1 MKRRNNRQ
9 TGFTLVECIA
19 ALVVM
24 SVLAA
29 LLVPALT
36 RYIDEGRE
44 KQAVSEAQICVTSAT
59 EWAAKQRAALVA
71 KAYAANKP
79 FNEAY
84 ADANNAALRW
94 SANYADLAAAAP
106 TVTGGTV
113 ALTEGDGQ
121 YVLHPDTPAPN
132 GTADNTMKAAVKAAA
147 EVNGSVT
154 AMQLNADGK
163 VLYLLYTAANG
174 TTVAYTAADAA
185 KDPAT
190 TVPVAKLPENKK
202 PDTSGGETG
211 GITPTPSH
219 SGDLV
224 FRVLDEYTK
233 QPVQGITFH
242 VEDVDG
248 NTVFGSQATDEKGM
262 VYFDVKPSEWTRD
275 YKQFILRPD
284 NWPAGYQQV
293 FDVKFNIVASDSDN
307 DNSYDSYK
315 IGGIDE
321 NVNSSRYNYK
331 IASIGTLSGGAEN
344 HLCTFYVR
352 QVPTLELR
360 VWDDVNNELIKGVEF
375 TLRNGTQSIPI
386 TSGLT
391 NTVLDVKLHTGD
403 NLRPGR
409 ESNYLDMCGKL
420 QNGNSANLLV
430 DFTSVPEG
438 YRYFDKCNIE
448 IKLQNQNDHNS
459 QLHTEFQKGQS
470 VDGERSNTV
479 IECGNQYGKN
489 KYILTIHVVPA
500 ATVTIQKTNDLGQPV
515 SGADLK
521 LETLDASNN
530 RIVKEQWTTD
540 TSGTKSFTLTAGTYC
555 LTETKAPTD
564 YTAAKEMTFTVTD
577 NTPLTVELVNH
588 KTDTEKDDVTI
599 KDSVTVTFKKAENW
613 AHKLTSDAKIKFK
626 HEILFWKG
634 KYYYAIPE
642 TDEHANPYK
651 DKWDKDKLDLNADST
666 PNPQQWFDE
675 HVGKTLSPYVITLTG
690 KIWTQEDLKNNVS
703 AETPLQRGD
712 LLYRYDKDGKGNLYL
727 YYGEKVTD
735 NSDKVITGA
744 TGKDSPDS
752 INGGTATELAGKV
765 WAAIDSSKYTI
776 TTTLAP

>member
-29 LLVPALT
+29 LLVPALNH
-36 RYIDEGRE
+36 YLDEGRKE
-44 KQAVSEAQICVTSAT
+44 QAVSEAQNCVTSAT
-59 EWAAKQRAALVA
+59 EWAAKQRAALMA

-84 ADANNAALRW
+84 AAADNAALRW
-94 SANYADLAAAAP
+94 SVNYTDLAAAAP

-121 YVLHPDTPAPN
+121 YVLCPDAPTPA

-163 VLYLLYTAANG
+163 VLYLLYTAKNG
-174 TTVAYTAADAA
+174 TTVAYTAADTA

-233 QPVQGITFH
+233 QPVQGITFS
-242 VEDVDG
+242 VLNEAG
-248 NTVFGSQATDEKGM
+248 QPVFASQATDDNGM
-262 VYFDVKPSEWTRD
+262 VYFNLDPSAW
-275 YKQFILRPD
+275 D
-284 NWPAGYQQV
+284 NNFKKFTLHPESWPVGYQQV
-293 FDVKFNIVASDSDN
+293 LDVQFNIVAKDSDSD
-307 DNSYDSYK
+307 DSFDSY
-315 IGGIDE
+315 IMQA
-321 NVNSSRYNYK
+321 NPVNTNHSIYK
-331 IASIGTLSGGAEN
+331 YKDGTVGTLDGGAKD
-344 HLCTFYVR
+344 HLYTFYVR
-352 QVPTLELR
+352 SVPTLELCVR
-360 VWDDVNNELIKGVEF
+360 DKDTKNPVNNVNF
-375 TLRNGTQSIPI
+375 TMTKDSQSKTINGSTSDTVFYVQLHDEDAIPRGHEVIDLRSNDSRGDWSVKC
-386 TSGLT
+386 
-391 NTVLDVKLHTGD
+391 NT
-403 NLRPGR
+403 
-409 ESNYLDMCGKL
+409 
-420 QNGNSANLLV
+420 
-430 DFTSVPEG
+430 VPEG
-438 YRYFDKCNIE
+438 YRNFNDFILKIL
-448 IKLQNQNDHNS
+448 LQNRDEHEDQLYIESRS
-459 QLHTEFQKGQS
+459 QGSGST
-470 VDGERSNTV
+470 NTT
-479 IECGNQYGKN
+479 CGNDYEHN
-489 KYILTIHVVPA
+489 RYIVTIPVVPA
-500 ATVTIQKTNDLGQPV
+500 AKVTIQKTNDLGQPV
-515 SGADLK
+515 SGAELK

-530 RIVKEQWTTD
+530 RTEVEKWTTD
-540 TSGTKSFTLTAGTYC
+540 ASGTNTFTLTAGTYY
-555 LTETKAPTD
+555 LKEENVPDSYAKAE
-564 YTAAKEMTFTVTD
+564 EMTFTVTD

-588 KTDTEKDDVTI
+588 KIKTDKDDVTI
-599 KDSVTVTFKKAENW
+599 QDSVTVTFKNAENW
-613 AHKLTSDAKIKFK
+613 AHKLTSDGKIKFK

-642 TDEHANPYK
+642 TDECYNPYK
-651 DKWDKDKLDLNADST
+651 EQWDNNKLDLNADTT

-675 HVGKTLSPYVITLTG
+675 RVDKALSPYVITLTG

-703 AETPLQRGD
+703 AKTPLQRGD
-712 LLYRYDKDGKGNLYL
+712 LLYRYDKDGNGRLYL

-744 TGKDSPDS
+744 TGNNPPD
-752 INGGTATELAGKV
+752 NTPGTATEITGKV
-765 WAAIDSSKYTI
+765 WAAIDRGKYTI
-776 TTTLAP
+776 KTTPAP

>member
-29 LLVPALT
+29 LLVPALNH
-36 RYIDEGRE
+36 YLDEGRKE
-44 KQAVSEAQICVTSAT
+44 QAVSEAQNCVTSAT

-71 KAYAANKP
+71 KAYAANKD
-79 FNEAY
+79 FKDAY
-84 ADANNAALRW
+84 AAADNAALRW
-94 SANYADLAAAAP
+94 SANYEDLNAAAP

-121 YVLHPDTPAPN
+121 YVLCPDTPTPA

-174 TTVAYTAADAA
+174 TTVAYTAADTA

-224 FRVLDEYTK
+224 FCVLNEYTN
-233 QPVQGITFH
+233 QPVSGIRFH
-242 VEDVDG
+242 VEDLSG
-248 NTVFGSQATDEKGM
+248 KTVFGSQTTDDNGM
-262 VYFDVKPSEWTRD
+262 VYFNLDLTTLTTNF
-275 YKQFILRPD
+275 KQFKLVPES
-284 NWPAGYQQV
+284 WPAGYQQV
-293 FDVKFNIVASDSDN
+293 FDVTFNIVASDKNN
-307 DNSYDSYK
+307 DGSYDSYEMQ
-315 IGGIDE
+315 D
-321 NVNSSRYNYK
+321 NPVNTNHNTYDYK
-331 IASIGTLSGGAEN
+331 DGKVGTLEGGAEK
-344 HLCTFYVR
+344 HLYTFYVR
-352 QVPTLELR
+352 SVPTLELC
-360 VWDDVNNELIKGVEF
+360 VLDDINNILVENVNF
-375 TLRNGTQSIPI
+375 TLSNGTQSQTI

-391 NTVLDVKLHTGD
+391 NTVLDVKLHEGD
-403 NLRPGR
+403 IPHP
-409 ESNYLDMCGKL
+409 EHDYLDMCGKF
-420 QNGNSANLLV
+420 QNGNSAKLLV

-448 IKLQNQNDHNS
+448 IKLQNENNHNS
-459 QLHTEFQKGQS
+459 QLHTEFQTGQS
-470 VDGERSNTV
+470 VDGKKSNTV
-479 IECGNQYGKN
+479 IKCDNQYGKN
-489 KYILTIHVVPA
+489 KYIVTIHVVPA

-515 SGADLK
+515 SGAELK

-530 RIVKEQWTTD
+530 RTEVEKWKTNET
-540 TSGTKSFTLTAGTYC
+540 GTNTFTLTAGTYY
-555 LTETKAPTD
+555 LKEEKAPDGYTD
-564 YTAAKEMTFTVTD
+564 AKEMTFTVKD

-588 KTDTEKDDVTI
+588 KIKTDTDDVTI
-599 KDSVTVTFKKAENW
+599 TDSVTVTFRKAENW
-613 AHKLTSDAKIKFK
+613 AHKLTSDDQIQFQ

-634 KYYYAIPE
+634 KYYYSIPE
-642 TDEHANPYK
+642 TEKRNNPYK
-651 DKWDKDKLDLNADST
+651 KKWVDEELDLNADST
-666 PNPQQWFDE
+666 PNPQQWIYA
-675 HVGKTLSPYVITLTG
+675 HVNKTLSQYVITLTG
-690 KIWTQEDLKNNVS
+690 KIWTQEELKNNVS
-703 AETPLQRGD
+703 AENPLQRGD
-712 LLYRYDKDGKGNLYL
+712 LYWYEKDGSGKLYL

-752 INGGTATELAGKV
+752 INGGTAKEIAGKV
-765 WAAIDSSKYTI
+765 WAAIDSGKYTI
-776 TTTLAP
+776 KTTPAP